1 MNKERL
7 LAVSQ
12 ELFAYLQNMISDNE
26 EFQSV
31 LEHSIGLSTNEI
43 DKLSGNFPQEDFEE
57 NEMSFYIGQ
66 DNGSGQEFN
75 SKEEFLHELS
85 LMIDDCAA
93 NGGTQFDVTVDAD
106 ADCFYHPKSTTEQK
120 ALEYDGNYSD
130 KFEI

>member
-7 LAVSQ
+7 LQVSQ
-12 ELFAYLQNMISDNE
+12 ELFTYLQGMIGNNE
-26 EFQSV
+26 EFQNV

-43 DKLSGNFPQEDFEE
+43 DELSGNFPQENFEE

-85 LMIDDCAA
+85 LMIDDCTT
-93 NGGTQFDVTVDAD
+93 NGGTQFDVTVEAD
-106 ADCFYHPKSTTEQK
+106 ACCFYKE
-120 ALEYDGNYSD
+120 D
-130 KFEI
+130 